1 MRRKAEPTERH
12 PLPPSR
18 HGGKG
23 GPRELSITTLFRA
36 SQRARSGE
44 TPVPYLRISGRWLEQ
59 YGLTRG
65 SRVVVSGE
73 PGKLVLTLA
82 AAADDSVGFVRR
94 ELRPRVPRGRTVRK
108 GSSSRLR
115 IRSR

>member
-1 MRRKAEPTERH
+1 MRRKTEPTERH
-12 PLPPSR
+12 PLRPSR
-18 HGGKG
+18 RGGKG
-23 GPRELSITTLFRA
+23 RPRELSITTLFRA

-73 PGKLVLTLA
+73 PGRLVLTVA
-82 AAADDSVGFVRR
+82 AAGDAPPPARDC
-94 ELRPRVPRGRTVRK
+94 L
-108 GSSSRLR
+108 
-115 IRSR
+115 

>member
-1 MRRKAEPTERH
+1 MRRKAEPPERH

-18 HGGKG
+18 RGGKG
-23 GPRELSITTLFRA
+23 APRELSITTLFRA

-44 TPVPYLRISGRWLEQ
+44 TPVPYLRISGHWLEQ

-73 PGKLVLTLA
+73 PGRLVLTVA
-82 AAADDSVGFVRR
+82 AAADAPST
-94 ELRPRVPRGRTVRK
+94 RG
-108 GSSSRLR
+108 
-115 IRSR
+115 

>member
-12 PLPPSR
+12 PPRPSR
-18 HGGKG
+18 RGGKG

-44 TPVPYLRISGRWLEQ
+44 LPVPYLRISGRWLEQ

-73 PGKLVLTLA
+73 RGTLVLTVA
-82 AAADDSVGFVRR
+82 SAADERR
-94 ELRPRVPRGRTVRK
+94 G
-108 GSSSRLR
+108 
-115 IRSR
+115 

>member
-1 MRRKAEPTERH
+1 MRRKVKPTERH

-18 HGGKG
+18 RGGKG
-23 GPRELSITTLFRA
+23 GPRELSITALFRA
-36 SQRARSGE
+36 SQRARNGE

-73 PGKLVLTLA
+73 SGRLVLTVA
-82 AAADDSVGFVRR
+82 AAADARPGWHRRDRPVVRD
-94 ELRPRVPRGRTVRK
+94 GRR
-108 GSSSRLR
+108 
-115 IRSR
+115 

>member
-12 PLPPSR
+12 PLPPCR
-18 HGGKG
+18 RGGKG

-73 PGKLVLTLA
+73 PGRLVLIIV
-82 AAADDSVGFVRR
+82 AAADAPTARA
-94 ELRPRVPRGRTVRK
+94 
-108 GSSSRLR
+108 
-115 IRSR
+115 

>member
-18 HGGKG
+18 RGGKG

-36 SQRARSGE
+36 SPRVRSGE
-44 TPVPYLRISGRWLEQ
+44 AAVPYLRISGRWLEQ
-59 YGLTRG
+59 YGLMRG

-73 PGKLVLTLA
+73 PGKLVLTVANDALLEQGSEIYAPPSGA
-82 AAADDSVGFVRR
+82 A
-94 ELRPRVPRGRTVRK
+94 PRVAAGARA
-108 GSSSRLR
+108 
-115 IRSR
+115 RSDAVE

>member
-18 HGGKG
+18 RGGKG
-23 GPRELSITTLFRA
+23 VPRELSITTLFRA
-36 SQRARSGE
+36 RQRARSGE

-59 YGLTRG
+59 YGLTGG

-73 PGKLVLTLA
+73 PGKLVLTVC
-82 AAADDSVGFVRR
+82 SG
-94 ELRPRVPRGRTVRK
+94 
-108 GSSSRLR
+108 
-115 IRSR
+115 

>member
-1 MRRKAEPTERH
+1 MRRKAEPTKRH

-18 HGGKG
+18 RGGKG
-23 GPRELSITTLFRA
+23 GSRELSITTLIRA

-73 PGKLVLTLA
+73 PGKLVLTVA
-82 AAADDSVGFVRR
+82 AATAVA
-94 ELRPRVPRGRTVRK
+94 EL
-108 GSSSRLR
+108 
-115 IRSR
+115 

>member
-1 MRRKAEPTERH
+1 MKRKAEPTERH

-18 HGGKG
+18 RGGKG

-44 TPVPYLRISGRWLEQ
+44 APVPYLRISGRWLER

-73 PGKLVLTLA
+73 PGKLVLTVT
-82 AAADDSVGFVRR
+82 AAADPASA
-94 ELRPRVPRGRTVRK
+94 RG
-108 GSSSRLR
+108 
-115 IRSR
+115 